1 MESEAVDVV
10 DCAKLRVVVLQ
21 IGDVD
26 DDVIDETIRTTAT
39 TLGARYA
46 VHAVPVSPGTKYVS
60 HVRVSLEADE

>member
-10 DCAKLRVVVLQ
+10 ECAKLRVVVLQ

-26 DDVIDETIRTTAT
+26 DDVIDETIRATAT
-39 TLGARYA
+39 ALSAGYA

>member
-10 DCAKLRVVVLQ
+10 ECAKLRVVVLQ

-46 VHAVPVSPGTKYVS
+46 VHAVPVVPGKKYVS

>member
-10 DCAKLRVVVLQ
+10 ECSKLRVVVLQ

-26 DDVIDETIRTTAT
+26 DDVIDETIRATAT
-39 TLGARYA
+39 ALSARYA
-46 VHAVPVSPGTKYVS
+46 VHAVPVSPGKKYVS

>member
-10 DCAKLRVVVLQ
+10 ECAKLRVVVLQ

-39 TLGARYA
+39 ALSARHA
-46 VHAVPVSPGTKYVS
+46 VHAVPVSPGKKYVS